1 MTISGYISV
10 PQFFKWKFGMSSVTA
25 KLITNSES
33 ASLSVVLFFSHR
45 GRWTQLLRCSYC
57 HRHHGRV
64 MIICYGMWLMCIWL
78 LLWGVSYLFSSS
90 PIGMPNV
97 SPTPPPILW
106 YNFSGSMDGYLY
118 RLIGLN
124 MGMRISGGRYNP
136 VSRQKLCTNM
146 WSVVRIGFLFRTFC
160 FVRHFC
166 RYSKNT

>member
-1 MTISGYISV
+1 MKIRNVLGNCQTYYKFWIGISLRSALFRTGDDGHSCSV
-10 PQFFKWKFGMSSVTA
+10 AVTA
-25 KLITNSES
+25 T
-33 ASLSVVLFFSHR
+33 ATMDGWWLFVMVCDSCAFGFCCGGFHIYSPVR
-45 GRWTQLLRCSYC
+45 QLACQMLDPL
-57 HRHHGRV
+57 H
-64 MIICYGMWLMCIWL
+64 
-78 LLWGVSYLFSSS
+78 
-90 PIGMPNV
+90 
-97 SPTPPPILW
+97 PPALW